1 MRPSNGTQ
9 RAFASEARKNEGRSR
24 TTAAALGAAAAFFPL
39 FAIMVIGCWYADAE
53 ASIARAT
60 ANFIM
65 MTGINAVETGERE
78 GEVKYVRPFN
88 LALEAKCSLE

>member
-1 MRPSNGTQ
+1 MEPSKLGGAVVNG
-9 RAFASEARKNEGRSR
+9 RAADRTPTGEG
-24 TTAAALGAAAAFFPL
+24 ADAAFPFPL

-65 MTGINAVETGERE
+65 MTCG
-78 GEVKYVRPFN
+78 F
-88 LALEAKCSLE
+88 L

>member
-1 MRPSNGTQ
+1 
-9 RAFASEARKNEGRSR
+9 
-24 TTAAALGAAAAFFPL
+24 
-39 FAIMVIGCWYADAE
+39 MVIGCWYADAE